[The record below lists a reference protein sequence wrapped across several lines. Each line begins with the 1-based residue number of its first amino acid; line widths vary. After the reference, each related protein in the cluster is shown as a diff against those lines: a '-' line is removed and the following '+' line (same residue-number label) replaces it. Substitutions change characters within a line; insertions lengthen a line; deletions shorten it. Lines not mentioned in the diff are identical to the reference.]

1 VGQVSIW
8 FDGGS
13 PLQSWGSFLT
23 IREGK
28 QGEMLADFSRLSNEE
43 WEAFKVLNAKIIVKK
58 EGEPT
63 PILTRDHKVY
73 GS

>member
-1 VGQVSIW
+1 
-8 FDGGS
+8 
-13 PLQSWGSFLT
+13 
-23 IREGK
+23 
-28 QGEMLADFSRLSNEE
+28 MLADFSRLSNEE